1 MKSVLAAI
9 LCFALVVSATAQQT
23 PPQQARTLSKE
34 ARKVEQKARSL
45 APGAPISVVRRG
57 ADEEFGEFRSVQDD
71 SFTFFDVDSK
81 LEMQLRF
88 EDVRKVKDGYGGYNN
103 FTHRHV
109 DRTRSRIAVACVL
122 GGLAV
127 VLGVAL
133 ARDKS

>member
-1 MKSVLAAI
+1 MKSALAAI

-23 PPQQARTLSKE
+23 TPQPAQPLSKD
-34 ARKVEQKARSL
+34 ARKVQQKVSGL
-45 APGAPISVVRRG
+45 APGAKISVVRRG

-103 FTHRHV
+103 FAHKHV
-109 DRTRSRIAVACVL
+109 DRTRSRIAIACVL
-122 GGLAV
+122 GGL
-127 VLGVAL
+127 
-133 ARDKS
+133 